1 MTGMI
6 IWLSLV
12 VTGFLCILNSVFAYI
27 FRKRTTGERLSYIV
41 ICVLELLIFVVT
53 LTWRLG
59 LLHSIPFHLPQ
70 HLLFNRAEIAGA
82 VAIGIGL
89 FPAAYWH
96 RTSMAQLRTRMQQ
109 DAQTMKQREANVRVR
124 NSVPGE
130 WMN

>member
-1 MTGMI
+1 MTGTI
-6 IWLSLV
+6 IWVSLV

-27 FRKRTTGERLSYIV
+27 FRKRKTGERLSYIV
-41 ICVLELLIFVVT
+41 IGVLELLIFVVT

-96 RTSMAQLRTRMQQ
+96 RTSMSQLRTRMQE

>member
-1 MTGMI
+1 M
-6 IWLSLV
+6 
-12 VTGFLCILNSVFAYI
+12 
-27 FRKRTTGERLSYIV
+27 SYIV
-41 ICVLELLIFVVT
+41 VGVLELLIFAVT
-53 LTWRLG
+53 LSWRLG
-59 LLHSIPFHLPQ
+59 MLHSIPFHLPQ
-70 HLLFNRAEIAGA
+70 HLPFNRAEIAGA

-109 DAQTMKQREANVRVR
+109 DAQAMKQREANVRVR

>member
-1 MTGMI
+1 MI
-6 IWLSLV
+6 IWVSLI

-27 FRKRTTGERLSYIV
+27 FRKRTTGEKVSYIV
-41 ICVLELLIFVVT
+41 VCVLELLIFVVT

-70 HLLFNRAEIAGA
+70 HLPFNRAEIAGA

-96 RTSMAQLRTRMQQ
+96 RTSMSQLRTRMQQ
-109 DAQTMKQREANVRVR
+109 DAQTMKQREANVHVR

>member
-1 MTGMI
+1 MTGTI
-6 IWLSLV
+6 IWVSLV

-27 FRKRTTGERLSYIV
+27 FRKRTTGEKLSYIAV
-41 ICVLELLIFVVT
+41 GVLELLIFVVT

-70 HLLFNRAEIAGA
+70 HLLFNRAEIVGA

-89 FPAAYWH
+89 LPAAYWH
-96 RTSMAQLRTRMQQ
+96 RTSMSQLRSRMQQ
-109 DAQTMKQREANVRVR
+109 DALTMKQREANVHMR

>member
-1 MTGMI
+1 MTGTI
-6 IWLSLV
+6 IWVSLV

-27 FRKRTTGERLSYIV
+27 FRKRTTGEKLSYIV
-41 ICVLELLIFVVT
+41 VGVLELLIFVVT

-70 HLLFNRAEIAGA
+70 HLPFNRAEIAGA
-82 VAIGIGL
+82 IAIGIGL

-96 RTSMAQLRTRMQQ
+96 RTSMSQLRTRMQE
-109 DAQTMKQREANVRVR
+109 DAQAMKQRETNVHVR